1 MEMTGAEQV
10 LYKVQYKFA
19 CDVLELSEPEA
30 REMAMQKIIKTRTLG
45 KQLKRT
51 EYGRQNGKGN
61 GCNGMDGVN
70 GCGDS
75 SMYVARMD

>member
-1 MEMTGAEQV
+1 MNIEMTGAEQV

-51 EYGRQNGKGN
+51 EYGH
-61 GCNGMDGVN
+61 
-70 GCGDS
+70 
-75 SMYVARMD
+75 